1 MAKDYELATGLD
13 QKSQAIR
20 VATFRLLMGKDCLQI
35 FLNLNFGTEEIM
47 ITSSLSALEDYFL
60 PKRNLVYE
68 RFNSCIQT
76 PEETVDGYVN
86 RLRKLA
92 SSRQFGKLT
101 KEMIHDRLVIG
112 IQDTGTKVRLL
123 QEKDL
128 SLDKALDMSK
138 SSEITNKQIKSLQ
151 HESKQSNEELNLIQ
165 DKSKTKKAR
174 NQLQDLQIQTRPLKA
189 QRKCGNASF
198 VFGPNGIQSPPIVQL
213 MVSNVEFVRR

>member
-151 HESKQSNEELNLIQ
+151 HESNQSNEELHLVQ

-174 NQLQDLQIQTRPLKA
+174 NQDLQIQTRPLKA
-189 QRKCGNASF
+189 QRKRGNASF
-198 VFGPNGIQSPPIVQL
+198 VFRPNGIQSPQIVQL